1 MIVEWFLLIPNK
13 TIPNNLKEEM
23 WKKVGKGEEAWA
35 NKACLVTSLDIEWKE
50 LNHGALVKF
59 LNIFVIKGFE
69 IYFGRKGIM

>member
-1 MIVEWFLLIPNK
+1 
-13 TIPNNLKEEM
+13 M
-23 WKKVGKGEEAWA
+23 WKKVGKGEEAWT